1 MRLPVSAVN
10 FELLRRRSSLYLFYL
25 PLCGADKYSGVPPES
40 ASVRA
45 TTPFEGQK
53 PGTSGE
59 TKQQQQQLLLL
70 LQQH

>member
-1 MRLPVSAVN
+1 MRVPVSALN
-10 FELLRRRSSLYLFYL
+10 FRVTRRRSSLSLFYL
-25 PLCGADKYSGVPPES
+25 PSCVADKYSGVPPES

-70 LQQH
+70 LQHH